1 MRRRFLSLG
10 ICWLSFLTVMT
21 VSADEVSR
29 VDFVKEVQ
37 PIFRRR
43 CYSCHGR
50 DKQEGGLRLDRKKR
64 ALQGGDTVK
73 AIVPGRPQE
82 SHILALVAETVA
94 GERMPPE
101 GALLTAAEIQ
111 SLRRW
116 IEQGAHWPEDTE
128 VEEPLHWAFQPVR
141 APVIP
146 NQPDSVWSRNGLDA
160 FIYRMLASHQRVP
173 SADAQRA
180 VLIRRVYL
188 DVLGLPPTPQE
199 WESWRR
205 DPRVDWY
212 ERMVD
217 RVLASPH
224 FGERWGRLWLDL
236 ARYADSDGYEKD
248 QPRPHAF
255 HWRDWVFEAFNR
267 DLPFDQFT
275 VQQIAGDLLPG
286 ATAETK
292 LATGFHR
299 NTLTNREGGIDKEED
314 RVKQTVDR
322 INTVASVWLGLTV
335 KCAQCHS
342 HKYDPI
348 TQREYYQ
355 LYAFFNNADES
366 DFALDATEIQRLNF
380 QRQRDAHEKERQQ
393 LSQQWTAARR
403 KIMNSLP
410 EILAEYR
417 QKYGDRGLQPPT
429 DDLLLHAT
437 FDGKLTSGVAAREA
451 KWKGTPAPQFA
462 TGQLGKAVRFQG
474 QQAVEL
480 ATPFGFQSDQPFT
493 IAAWVYNEGG
503 IGAIVTKLNEDANFK
518 GVDFTSNEGML
529 EVHLVEHWPRDA
541 IKVTTKAR
549 LKKNQWQHVMV
560 AYDGSRKAAGVRIYI
575 DGAPQSLDTHFDQLT
590 GSIDINEPLRI
601 GSRKRS
607 SYFRGRVDE
616 VFVYRRVLDE
626 AGRRAL
632 SGDPGLQEFLQL
644 AAIPADQRTAAQAE
658 SLVDF
663 LVSRRGEAAE
673 LGRRLDVL
681 EKAVPKLE
689 RGTGMGLSPAAKPRR
704 TFVHVRGNFLD
715 PGAEVTAEF
724 LEFLPPAVVRGSAP
738 DRLDLARWITSE
750 NNPLTARVLANRLW
764 QHYFQTGL
772 VRTSDDFGSQGEP
785 PTHPELLDWLA
796 SEFKRQDWQMKS
808 VHRRILLSST
818 YRQSSQVRS
827 DLLEW
832 DPDNRF
838 LARQNRARV
847 EAELVRDLGLAVS
860 GLLDQRVGG
869 RSVYPPLPPGI
880 LELAFVDVINRG
892 PWKASTGGDRYRR
905 GVYTFFQRT
914 SPYPMLSLFDAPDSN
929 TSCTRRERSNTPL
942 QALTLWND
950 PLQMEAARHFAC
962 RILREEEATDAER
975 MQRAFVIAL
984 SREPSAEDLNDLN
997 QLLDSARNVYRQQPA
1012 LAAQL
1017 IADIELG
1024 RDITT
1029 TEFAAWIALTRTIMN
1044 LDEFIT
1050 RE

>member
-1 MRRRFLSLG
+1 MCCCFVRLG
-10 ICWLSFLTVMT
+10 ICWLSFATVMT
-21 VSADEVSR
+21 AFADEVRR
-29 VDFVKEVQ
+29 VDYAKEVQ

-43 CYSCHGR
+43 CYSCHGV

-64 ALQGGDTVK
+64 ALLGGDTVK
-73 AIVPGRPQE
+73 AIVPGRPQD

-101 GALLTAAEIQ
+101 GALLSAAEVQ

-116 IEQGAHWPEDTE
+116 IEQGANWPDDGQ
-128 VEEPLHWAFQPVR
+128 VETSSHWAFQPIR
-141 APVIP
+141 SPAIP
-146 NQPDSVWSRNGLDA
+146 DMAGSVWARNSLDA
-160 FIYRMLASHQRVP
+160 FILRELAKQQRSP

-199 WESWRR
+199 WEAWRH
-205 DPRVDWY
+205 DPREDWY

-217 RVLASPH
+217 HVLASPH

-248 QPRPHAF
+248 QPRPNAY
-255 HWRDWVFEAFNR
+255 HWRDWVLDAFNR

-322 INTVASVWLGLTV
+322 INTVASAWLGLTV

-348 TQREYYQ
+348 AQREYYQ
-355 LYAFFNNADES
+355 LYAFFNNADEA
-366 DFALDATEIQRLNF
+366 DFALDATESQLQSF
-380 QRQRDAHEKERQQ
+380 QRKSAAHEKERQQ
-393 LSQQWTAARR
+393 LSVELAAARQR
-403 KIMNSLP
+403 ITDSLP
-410 EILAEYR
+410 KILDEYR
-417 QKYGDRGLQPPT
+417 EKYGQRGLQPST
-429 DDLLLHAT
+429 EGLLLHANL
-437 FDGKLTSGVAAREA
+437 DGSLTEGVATSSA
-451 KWKGTPAPQFA
+451 KWKGTAAPKFVE
-462 TGQLGKAVRFQG
+462 GKSGMAVTFEG
-474 QQAVEL
+474 QQAIEISAAAAL
-480 ATPFGFQSDQPFT
+480 QSDKPFT

-503 IGAIVTKLNEDANFK
+503 IGAIVTKMNEDAHFK

-529 EVHLVEHWPRDA
+529 EVHLVENWPRDA
-541 IKVTTKAR
+541 IKVTTKSR
-549 LKKNQWQHVMV
+549 LKKDQWQHVIFS
-560 AYDGSRKAAGVRIYI
+560 YDGSRKAAGIRIFI
-575 DGAPQSLDTHFDQLT
+575 DGEPQSLDTHFDRLA
-590 GSIDINEPLRI
+590 GSIDIAEPLRI

-607 SYFRGRVDE
+607 TYFRGRIDE
-616 VFVYRRVLDE
+616 IYIYRRVLDE
-626 AGRRAL
+626 ESRRAL
-632 SGDPGLQEFLQL
+632 SGDPGLQDFLQL
-644 AAIPADQRTAAQAE
+644 AAIPADQRSAAQTE

-663 LVSRRGEAAE
+663 VISRRD
-673 LGRRLDVL
+673 DVANVRKQL
-681 EKAVPKLE
+681 ESLQKAVPKLA
-689 RGTGMGLSPAAKPRR
+689 RGTGSGLSMTTSPRR
-704 TFVHVRGNFLD
+704 TFVHIRGDFLAPGEEVTAKFPEFLPRATVRGN
-715 PGAEVTAEF
+715 V
-724 LEFLPPAVVRGSAP
+724 P
-738 DRLDLARWITSE
+738 DRLDLARWMTQG
-750 NNPLTARVLANRLW
+750 NHPLTARVLANRLW
-764 QHYFQTGL
+764 QHYFQIGL

-785 PTHPELLDWLA
+785 PSHPELLDWLA
-796 SEFKRQDWQMKS
+796 SELLRQGWQMKS
-808 VHRRILLSST
+808 VHRLILLSST
-818 YRQSSQVRS
+818 YRQSSQSRT
-827 DLLEW
+827 DMLEL
-832 DPDNRF
+832 DPDNRL

-847 EAELVRDLGLAVS
+847 EAELVRDLGLSVA
-860 GLLDQRVGG
+860 GLLDFRLGG
-869 RSVYPPLPPGI
+869 PSVYPPLPPGI

-962 RILREEEATDAER
+962 RVLRDENAADAER
-975 MQRAFVIAL
+975 IEKAFVTAV
-984 SREPSAEDLNDLN
+984 SRSPSAEDLRDLT
-997 QLLDSARNVYRQQPA
+997 QLLDAARSAYRQQPK
-1012 LAAQL
+1012 LAEQL
-1017 IADIELG
+1017 IS
-1024 RDITT
+1024 TT
-1029 TEFAAWIALTRTIMN
+1029 KLDREIPATEFASWISLTRTIMN